1 LTVVGELRTH
11 DDLVLETADTGA
23 IVRQQ
28 PHQKLLRAILH
39 PCDVVHHAGALI
51 EHANDL
57 DELEVV
63 DEQRHGLQLLVVEDL
78 EVLLREVRMS
88 LPVAS
93 ITVAKS
99 GTV

>member
-51 EHANDL
+51 EHDNDL

-78 EVLLREVRMS
+78 EVLFREVRMS

-93 ITVAKS
+93 IMVAKS